1 MLHPRP
7 LTPPQAAQSSPGV
20 RVSWRYLLELRRTP
34 TLTHLATLTVWTT
47 SAVFPMIYLLI
58 QVLVRLL
65 CARAAAHTSLISR
78 RWRGLWRYIPELY
91 FRDITP
97 GALDTGLSQVARGQ
111 LCLLDIDV
119 PDGHSD
125 CDIPVEVPIFER
137 ATSIKLEVA
146 NLSLVPPAQGGD
158 FTVLEKLSVS
168 GCRVDNGFLV
178 SQCTCLRVLDL
189 FRCWGHDIIMD

>member
-119 PDGHSD
+119 PDGHRYSASPPQALLRCSAPPRFCD

-168 GCRVDNGFLV
+168 GCRVDNG
-178 SQCTCLRVLDL
+178 C
-189 FRCWGHDIIMD
+189 